1 VDIITV
7 DFETYYDKTFSLS
20 KITTEEY
27 IRSPDF
33 EVIGLAVK
41 VNDKETVWL
50 SGDKDAL
57 KTYLHANFDWAKS
70 ALLAHNTM
78 FDGAIL
84 NWVFDIHPK
93 LYLDTMCMGRAIHG
107 TEVSSSLAAL
117 SQCHSIGEKGDEVI
131 NALGKHRA
139 DFTQEEL
146 SKYGDYCINDVELTQ
161 ELFALFMRT
170 TKFKVGELKVIDLTL
185 RMFIEPV
192 LILNTHKLT
201 AHLVAVRAQ
210 KNKLLEQCG
219 LEKTQLMSNQ
229 KFAEELTALGVIP
242 PTKISLRTGK
252 EAFAFAKSDEEFKAL
267 QEHDDPRVQVLVA
280 ARIGLKSTLEEKR
293 SERFLSIASR
303 GPLPVP
309 IKYYAA
315 HTGRWGGSD
324 KINLQNLPS
333 RGENAKVL
341 KSCIEAPNGHTLVEA
356 DSAQIEARVLA
367 WFGGQNDLLNAF
379 IREEDVYKRMAST
392 IYDIPVE
399 SITAN
404 QRFIGKQT
412 VLGCGYGMG
421 PVKFRAQ
428 LKTMGVEVAEE
439 EAQRIIYEYRGA
451 SEAITSLWRDAQ
463 FMLLNMY
470 QGNKTT
476 FGRQGVLSV
485 EPYVYGINL
494 PSGLHMFYEGLDAEE
509 TERGLQ
515 FSYKTRRG
523 RTKIYGGKVI
533 ENVCQALARCIMAEQ
548 MVQISKRY
556 RILLTVHDSVICS
569 VPDKEVDEAAAF
581 VSECMRWT
589 PQWAEGLP
597 VRGDVE
603 VGKNYGES
611 IVWQPSQ
618 HGPLVA

>member
-1 VDIITV
+1 MDIITV

-57 KTYLHANFDWAKS
+57 KTYLHANFDWTKS

>member
-1 VDIITV
+1 MDIITV

-33 EVIGLAVK
+33 ETIGLAIK
-41 VNDKETVWL
+41 VNDGETIWL
-50 SGDKDAL
+50 SGGKDVL

-84 NWVFDIHPK
+84 NWVFDIRPK

-117 SQCHSIGEKGDEVI
+117 SQRHSIGKKGDEVI

-139 DFTQEEL
+139 DFTHEEL

-210 KNKLLEQCG
+210 KNNLLEQCG
-219 LEKTQLMSNQ
+219 VEKTQLMSNQ
-229 KFAEELTALGVIP
+229 KFADELTALGVIP

-341 KSCIEAPNGHTLVEA
+341 KSCIEAPNGHMLVEA

-428 LKTMGVEVAEE
+428 LKTMGVEVTEE

>member
-1 VDIITV
+1 MDIITV

-33 EVIGLAVK
+33 ETIGLAVK
-41 VNDKETVWL
+41 VNDEETVWL
-50 SGDKDAL
+50 SGDKDVL

-84 NWVFDIHPK
+84 NWVFDIRPK

-229 KFAEELTALGVIP
+229 KFADELIALDVIP

-379 IREEDVYKRMAST
+379 IRGEDVYKRMAST

-399 SITAN
+399 IITAN

-412 VLGCGYGMG
+412 LLGCGYGMG

-428 LKTMGVEVAEE
+428 LKTMGVEVTEE

-451 SEAITSLWRDAQ
+451 SGAITSLWRDAQ

>member
-1 VDIITV
+1 MDIITI

-33 EVIGLAVK
+33 ETIGLAIK
-41 VNDKETVWL
+41 VNGEETIWL
-50 SGDKDAL
+50 SGGHSAL
-57 KTYLHANFDWAKS
+57 KNYLHANFNWAKS

-84 NWVFDIHPK
+84 NWIFDIRPK
-93 LYLDTMCMGRAIHG
+93 LYLDTMCMGRAIAG

-117 SQCHSIGEKGDEVI
+117 SQRYGIGKKGDEVI
-131 NALGKHRA
+131 NALGKHRV

-146 SKYGDYCINDVELTQ
+146 SKYGDYCINDVELTHA
-161 ELFALFMRT
+161 LFALFMT
-170 TKFKVGELKVIDLTL
+170 SKYFTELKVIDLTL

-192 LILNTHKLT
+192 LVLNTHKLT

-229 KFAEELTALGVIP
+229 KFADELIALDVIP

-412 VLGCGYGMG
+412 LLGCGYGMG

-428 LKTMGVEVAEE
+428 LKTMGVEATEE

-451 SEAITSLWRDAQ
+451 SGAITSLWRDAQ

>member
-1 VDIITV
+1 M
-7 DFETYYDKTFSLS
+7 KS
-20 KITTEEY
+20 
-27 IRSPDF
+27 
-33 EVIGLAVK
+33 IGLAVK

-379 IREEDVYKRMAST
+379 IR
-392 IYDIPVE
+392 
-399 SITAN
+399 
-404 QRFIGKQT
+404 
-412 VLGCGYGMG
+412 
-421 PVKFRAQ
+421 
-428 LKTMGVEVAEE
+428 
-439 EAQRIIYEYRGA
+439 
-451 SEAITSLWRDAQ
+451 
-463 FMLLNMY
+463 
-470 QGNKTT
+470 
-476 FGRQGVLSV
+476 
-485 EPYVYGINL
+485 
-494 PSGLHMFYEGLDAEE
+494 
-509 TERGLQ
+509 
-515 FSYKTRRG
+515 
-523 RTKIYGGKVI
+523 GG
-533 ENVCQALARCIMAEQ
+533 RCIQ
-548 MVQISKRY
+548 
-556 RILLTVHDSVICS
+556 TD
-569 VPDKEVDEAAAF
+569 
-581 VSECMRWT
+581 
-589 PQWAEGLP
+589 
-597 VRGDVE
+597 
-603 VGKNYGES
+603 GKY
-611 IVWQPSQ
+611 
-618 HGPLVA
+618 HL